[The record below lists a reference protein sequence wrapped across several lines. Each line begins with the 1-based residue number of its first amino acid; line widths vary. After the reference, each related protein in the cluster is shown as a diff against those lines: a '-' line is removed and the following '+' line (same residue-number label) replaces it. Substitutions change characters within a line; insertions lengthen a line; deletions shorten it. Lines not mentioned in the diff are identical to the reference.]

1 MMLRRHLMSG
11 LVVPICLGFSSAL
24 AAPPPD
30 YKGRPF
36 SDEFHTA
43 GPPAIPGIVQCALY
57 DLGGEGVAYHD
68 TTKENEG
75 SDVLNRDPD
84 HERAHGSH
92 YVWHFRGKEGVDLS
106 YVKDWA
112 DLNHPNAVSPPI
124 NLFYIGWTSDG
135 EWTNYTVDVK
145 EPGTYTIKALY
156 SHMATVVS
164 FDLNGK
170 PAAAGK
176 VPRATESWHYW
187 DYGPIGT
194 ITFPEAGLQLLT
206 FHYGRG
212 NNWAFWVFEKIGPA
226 APAPVTEPA
235 RK

>member
-1 MMLRRHLMSG
+1 MMIRRHLMSC
-11 LVVPICLGFSSAL
+11 LVVPVCLVSSSAL

-36 SDEFHTA
+36 TDEFHKA
-43 GPPAIPGIVQCALY
+43 GPPAIP
-57 DLGGEGVAYHD
+57 
-68 TTKENEG
+68 
-75 SDVLNRDPD
+75 
-84 HERAHGSH
+84 
-92 YVWHFRGKEGVDLS
+92 
-106 YVKDWA
+106 
-112 DLNHPNAVSPPI
+112 
-124 NLFYIGWTSDG
+124 

-145 EPGTYTIKALY
+145 EPGTYSIKALY
-156 SHMATVVS
+156 SHMATAVS

-170 PAAAGK
+170 PAATGQ
-176 VPRATESWHYW
+176 VPRATESWHHW

-212 NNWAFWVFEKIGPA
+212 NNWAFWVFEKIGSA
-226 APAPVTEPA
+226 APAPATDAA